1 MPRNRQSLRNT
12 VGKSHLQLILQFT
25 AKSLEVIS
33 LSPLVPAIFSRTC
46 RRGGPTTAT
55 STANQ
60 IPCTSGFSTENWTD
74 SSWFKQKTD
83 LLTGLWSHW
92 AEC

>member
-1 MPRNRQSLRNT
+1 MPQNSRALRNT
-12 VGKSHLQLILQFT
+12 VWKSHLQLILQFT

-60 IPCTSGFSTENWTD
+60 IPCISED
-74 SSWFKQKTD
+74 SARR
-83 LLTGLWSHW
+83 TGLTPADLSKRRNY
-92 AEC
+92 